1 MVNDS
6 ELVKIRLENY
16 STTWGTQ
23 TCYVRF
29 MPLSHDKRVQLTNNM
44 SVMPFC
50 HCMYVIYVTYKY
62 DSHHISF
69 FSYLHA
75 DSPSKMAFVP

>member
-6 ELVKIRLENY
+6 ELVKNRLENY

-29 MPLSHDKRVQLTNNM
+29 MPLSHDKRVQLTNNQYV
-44 SVMPFC
+44 SYALLSLYVC
-50 HCMYVIYVTYKY
+50 HIC
-62 DSHHISF
+62 HI
-69 FSYLHA
+69 
-75 DSPSKMAFVP
+75 